1 METDSATATP
11 TATDGGTAG
20 NGGSEQST
28 YVNDAWDKHYFNSH
42 EAELN
47 PDKAQKPEAKTPQA
61 KLVVAPEGD
70 KKPEAEKPKIDPKT
84 GKEIQP
90 DKQEPQPSRF
100 EKAFTG
106 EDGTLDVD
114 KFLNF
119 TLPESQEQAQKPLDL
134 GVPGLEQTTEEQW
147 KKDQEEVTNL
157 SKVMNDGIIAPL
169 EKVYILIKGGTDP
182 VQALK
187 SVYDEQKAIIDGHVN
202 EIKTQKEFQRQKAL
216 EDRILEKSK
225 SGEVAAQS
233 RTNINE
239 IASSLPGTTP
249 EGKMELFRDI
259 LFGKETGAQLLD
271 FYFQEK
277 VPGTEKMKPEERSA
291 AALKFVNEITSNKAK
306 LRFVF
311 NQALAIQTRAN
322 LPSILQKSRLSAVA
336 ADKAN
341 RLSAQKSPTGT
352 QQRTAP
358 PAGKSKWDGYFNS
371 HYETADRV

>member
-1 METDSATATP
+1 MSDNDSASATQ

-20 NGGSEQST
+20 SGGGDS
-28 YVNDAWDKHYFNSH
+28 YVNDAWDKGYFNSH

-47 PDKAQKPEAKTPQA
+47 PEKAQKQQAQTPQA
-61 KLVVAPEGD
+61 KPVVAPEGD
-70 KKPEAEKPKIDPKT
+70 KKLEAEKPKIDPKT

-106 EDGTLDVD
+106 EDGTIDVD

-119 TLPESQEQAQKPLDL
+119 TLPESTEQTAKPLDL
-134 GVPGLEQTTEEQW
+134 GAPGQQPITTEEQW

-157 SKVMNDGIIAPL
+157 AKTMNDGIIGPL
-169 EKVYILIKGGTDP
+169 EKAYTLIKQGVDP
-182 VQALK
+182 TQALK
-187 SVYDEQKAIIDGHVN
+187 QVYDEQKVMIEGHVN

-239 IASSLPGTTP
+239 IASALPGSTP

-259 LFGKETGAQLLD
+259 LFGKETGATLLD

-277 VPGTEKMKPEERSA
+277 VEGTDKMTPEQRSA

-341 RLSAQKSPTGT
+341 RLSAQKNPIGT

-358 PAGKSKWDGYFNS
+358 TAGKSKWDGYFNS

>member
-1 METDSATATP
+1 METDSTNATQ
-11 TATDGGTAG
+11 TAPTDGGAT
-20 NGGSEQST
+20 GGSSET

-61 KLVVAPEGD
+61 KPVVAPEGD
-70 KKPEAEKPKIDPKT
+70 KKQEAEKPKIDPKT

-106 EDGTLDVD
+106 EDGTVDVD

-119 TLPESQEQAQKPLDL
+119 TLPESNEQAAKPLDL
-134 GVPGLEQTTEEQW
+134 GAPGPEVTTQEQW
-147 KKDQEEVTNL
+147 QKDQEEVTNL
-157 SKVMNDGIIAPL
+157 TKVMNDGIIGPL
-169 EKVYILIKGGTDP
+169 EKVYSLIKQGTDP

-187 SVYDEQKAIIDGHVN
+187 SVYDEQKAVIDGHVN

-277 VPGTEKMKPEERSA
+277 VPGTEKMTPEQRSA

-341 RLSAQKSPTGT
+341 RLSAQKSPIGT

>member
-1 METDSATATP
+1 MENDSTNATQ
-11 TATDGGTAG
+11 TAPVDGGAT
-20 NGGSEQST
+20 GGSSET

-61 KLVVAPEGD
+61 KPVVAPEGD
-70 KKPEAEKPKIDPKT
+70 KKQEAEKPKIDPKT

-119 TLPESQEQAQKPLDL
+119 TLPESNEQAAKPLDL
-134 GVPGLEQTTEEQW
+134 GAPGPEQTTEEQW

-306 LRFVF
+306 LRVVF

-322 LPSILQKSRLSAVA
+322 LPSILQKIRLSAVA

>member
-1 METDSATATP
+1 MSDNDSASATQ
-11 TATDGGTAG
+11 TATDGGT
-20 NGGSEQST
+20 GGDS
-28 YVNDAWDKHYFNSH
+28 YVNDAWDTHYFNSH

-47 PDKAQKPEAKTPQA
+47 PEKAQAQKTQPEPAKDPKA
-61 KLVVAPEGD
+61 VVAPEGD
-70 KKPEAEKPKIDPKT
+70 KKPQAEKPKIDPKT

-106 EDGTLDVD
+106 EDGTIDVD

-119 TLPESQEQAQKPLDL
+119 ALPDSTEPAAKPLDL
-134 GVPGLEQTTEEQW
+134 GAPGQQQITTEEQW

-157 SKVMNDGIIAPL
+157 TKTMNEGIIGPL
-169 EKVYILIKGGTDP
+169 EKAYALIHEGMDP
-182 VQALK
+182 RQALK
-187 SVYDEQKAIIDGHVN
+187 QVYDEQKAMIEGHVN

-216 EDRILEKSK
+216 EDRLLEKSK

-239 IASSLPGTTP
+239 IASALPGDTP

-259 LFGKETGAQLLD
+259 LFGKETGATLLD

-277 VPGTEKMKPEERSA
+277 VAGTDKMTSEQRSA

-322 LPSILQKSRLSAVA
+322 LPSILQKSRLSAIA

-341 RLSAQKSPTGT
+341 RLSAQKNPTGT

-358 PAGKSKWDGYFNS
+358 PAGNSKWDGYFNS
-371 HYETADRV
+371 HYETANRV